1 MQNPAVYELRNY
13 LMKPD
18 GRDVLIGLF
27 ERHFIE
33 SQEELGS
40 RVVGTFRDLDRPDRF
55 VWMRAFADMETR
67 AAALDGFYTGEIWR
81 AHRNAANATMIDSD
95 DVLLLRPMSGSALAT
110 DRAPIG
116 ASTAAAGTI
125 VVTTYFLPSGDDEA
139 FAEFFARDVTP
150 ALKAKPFA
158 TFATEHSANSYPRL
172 PIRENET
179 VFVALTH
186 ADASAALDPALDAEI
201 ARRTIKPAHIMR
213 LQSTA
218 RSALR

>member
-1 MQNPAVYELRNY
+1 MHNPAIYELRNY

-18 GRDVLIGLF
+18 GRDVLIDLF

-40 RVVGTFRDLDRPDRF
+40 RVVATFRDLDRPDRF
-55 VWMRAFADMETR
+55 VWMRAFDDMGTR

-95 DVLLLRPMSGSALAT
+95 DVLLLRPVSGNALAT

-116 ASTAAAGTI
+116 ASPARAGTI
-125 VVTTYFLPSGDDEA
+125 VATTHFLPPGEDAA
-139 FAEFFARDVTP
+139 FGEFFTQDVAP
-150 ALKAKPFA
+150 ALKTKPFA

-179 VFVALTH
+179 VFVTLTL
-186 ADASAALDPALDAEI
+186 ADAAVALDAALEAEI
-201 ARRTIKPAHIMR
+201 ARRTLKPAHIMR
-213 LQSTA
+213 LEPTA